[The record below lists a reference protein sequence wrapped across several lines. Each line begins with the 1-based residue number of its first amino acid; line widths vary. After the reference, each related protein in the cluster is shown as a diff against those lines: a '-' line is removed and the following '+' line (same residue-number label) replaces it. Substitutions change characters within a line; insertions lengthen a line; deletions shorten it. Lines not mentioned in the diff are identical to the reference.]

1 MGTGVQVGDYIAAE
15 GPAWIWIATVLGL
28 ILFGVAMGVLAWN
41 ALKWATA
48 RRGSTLVER
57 DLVLR
62 MAAAEERAE
71 VLESRL
77 ARINGN
83 LDPDKRY
90 TAESPSPT

>member
-1 MGTGVQVGDYIAAE
+1 MTSDYIAAE
-15 GPAWIWIATVLGL
+15 GPAWIWIAVVLGL
-28 ILFGVAMGVLAWN
+28 LLFGVAMGVLAWN

-90 TAESPSPT
+90 TVESPAPT

>member
-1 MGTGVQVGDYIAAE
+1 MTSDYIAAE

-28 ILFGVAMGVLAWN
+28 LLFGVVMGVLGWV